1 VPLVRVGTV
10 VRAIGLKGFLGVAG
24 SDGGLALVSRVVLR
38 RAGVDETLKV
48 LEARPQGRLWAVQ
61 VEGISDRTGA
71 EARVKAEVLADRE
84 ELGDA
89 GEDQHYWSDL
99 AGLRVV
105 TVAGA
110 ELGTVSGLL
119 ETGGVDV
126 LEVTGPAGE
135 VLIPLAP
142 YVTVELEAGRIV
154 VDPPDGLL
162 DGPPGGPGG
171 ATK

>member
-1 VPLVRVGTV
+1 MPFVRVGTV
-10 VRAIGLKGFLGVAG
+10 VRAVGLKGLLGVGG

-38 RAGVDETLKV
+38 QGGRDEELKV
-48 LEARPQGRLWAVQ
+48 LEARPQGRLWVVQ
-61 VEGISDRTGA
+61 VEGISDRTAA
-71 EARVKAEVLADRE
+71 EGRVRAEVLADRE
-84 ELGDA
+84 ELGEA

-110 ELGTVSGLL
+110 ELGTVTGLL

-142 YVTVELEAGRIV
+142 YVTVELEAGRVV
-154 VDPPDGLL
+154 VDPPEGLL
-162 DGPPGGPGG
+162 PGPGG
-171 ATK
+171 DEAK

>member
-1 VPLVRVGTV
+1 MPLVRVGTV

-24 SDGGLALVSRVVLR
+24 SDGALALVSRVVLR
-38 RAGVDETLKV
+38 RGGRDEALEV
-48 LEARPQGRLWAVQ
+48 LEARPQGKLWALQ
-61 VEGISDRTGA
+61 VKGITDRTAA

-84 ELGDA
+84 ALGDA
-89 GEDQHYWSDL
+89 GPDQHYWSDL
-99 AGLRVV
+99 AGLKVV

-110 ELGTVSGLL
+110 EVGTVTGLL

-126 LEVTGPAGE
+126 LEVTGPGGE

-154 VDPPDGLL
+154 VDPPEGLL
-162 DGPPGGPGG
+162 DGPPQGPGG
-171 ATK
+171 ATE